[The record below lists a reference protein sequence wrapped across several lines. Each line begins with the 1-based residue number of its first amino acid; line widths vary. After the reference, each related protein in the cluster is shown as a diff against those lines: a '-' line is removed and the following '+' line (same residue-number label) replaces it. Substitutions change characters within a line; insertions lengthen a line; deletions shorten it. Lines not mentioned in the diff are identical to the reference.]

1 MSDIEDIQIFGMNMP
16 FISSSE
22 AKNAY
27 FMSGGATNEIYIF
40 SLHEKS
46 FAETFTFSTYI
57 YHFKRNRFLAVNDV
71 IHVRTLRHINND
83 VA

>member
-1 MSDIEDIQIFGMNMP
+1 MNLP

-27 FMSGGATNEIYIF
+27 FMSDEASRDEINGIF
-40 SLHEKS
+40 IQKKLNFPSIIYNFKGDRS
-46 FAETFTFSTYI
+46 FA
-57 YHFKRNRFLAVNDV
+57 LNDV
-71 IHVRTLRHINND
+71 IHVRTLRHINDD

>member
-1 MSDIEDIQIFGMNMP
+1 MP

-27 FMSGGATNEIYIF
+27 FISGD
-40 SLHEKS
+40 L
-46 FAETFTFSTYI
+46 I
-57 YHFKRNRFLAVNDV
+57 YHFKRYRFFAVNDV
-71 IHVRTLRHINND
+71 IHVRTLRHFNDD

>member
-1 MSDIEDIQIFGMNMP
+1 MNMP

-27 FMSGGATNEIYIF
+27 FMSGEAYIF
-40 SLHEKS
+40 SLHEFEKWHIHDKNLI
-46 FAETFTFSTYI
+46 FLFITNN
-57 YHFKRNRFLAVNDV
+57 FKRDRFFALNDV
-71 IHVRTLRHINND
+71 IPVHTLRHIIDD